1 MLQVPWEML
10 PTKDVLY
17 ILNGFEIKHNLKKV
31 MGVGGFICNHNKKLS
46 ILI

>member
-17 ILNGFEIKHNLKKV
+17 ILNGFEMKHNLKKLWELV
-31 MGVGGFICNHNKKLS
+31 TSFVINLKNYQS
-46 ILI
+46 